1 MTLVVAV
8 AAGSAIEGRL
18 LNKRMRL
25 LVVLAHQPAGM
36 APPKYKDLGKQANDI
51 LNEDFKFEHS
61 LELKSKLN
69 GVEVKSTFADKG
81 KNGLTGEIEVRHPLA
96 ASNLPRL
103 TGVSCA
109 WGRTAHREQR
119 MQRADYCRCVR
130 VVTVQ
135 EVRPFWRRDF
145 QD

>member
-18 LNKRMRL
+18 LKRMRL

-109 WGRTAHREQR
+109 RGRTGHREQR